1 MAEKDKKKE
10 KKDKKEKMPAGQ
22 VIKYN
27 FLMLKKIAQMTPQ
40 YIVFMFIVGIIGG
53 ISNSIQTIFTYK
65 LFNAL
70 DLPDI
75 TFGKIAG
82 YILLILGVNVGINL
96 FYAWYYQYYQ
106 TVTDK

>member
-27 FLMLKKIAQMTPQ
+27 FLMLGKIAQMTPQ

-53 ISNSIQTIFTYK
+53 ISNSIHQTS
-65 LFNAL
+65 
-70 DLPDI
+70 
-75 TFGKIAG
+75 G
-82 YILLILGVNVGINL
+82 YRPSILIL
-96 FYAWYYQYYQ
+96 
-106 TVTDK
+106 

>member
-27 FLMLKKIAQMTPQ
+27 FLMLGKIAQMTPQ
-40 YIVFMFIVGIIGG
+40 YIVFMFIVGIVGG

-70 DLPDI
+70 DLPISPSGKSRDI
-75 TFGKIAG
+75 SC
-82 YILLILGVNVGINL
+82 
-96 FYAWYYQYYQ
+96 
-106 TVTDK
+106 